1 MLTSPS
7 FSVIIPAFNRERMLE
22 NCLQSIGQ
30 QTYRPY
36 DIIVCDDGSIDNSVA
51 VATATLNSLGMKH
64 EVFSVKNGGPSRARR
79 LAVERSSGN
88 FLLFLDSDDLWDPEY
103 IETVA
108 CALHESPSVNVTVMD
123 FREVCGEATLRNSK
137 FNSAPDNFWTTV
149 GTPVK
154 YGYLGDRKRLFTETL
169 KFQPCFP
176 SGLGISRG
184 LYDQIGGIDISSQLL
199 LSEDSHLT
207 RKAFLHGKV
216 YFIDRTLVTIQL
228 HKNNRSAESNEQYNY
243 ARKLLGK
250 AYVLRRI
257 VKEEDLD
264 NEQSRNTTREIF
276 KTEHAALNALY
287 WSGNKATFMKALR
300 ERPGHIL
307 RDPKLLLKAASTLI
321 PF

>member
-1 MLTSPS
+1 MTSPL
-7 FSVIIPAFNRERMLE
+7 FSVIIPAFNREIMLE

-30 QTYRPY
+30 QTYRPHEVV
-36 DIIVCDDGSIDNSVA
+36 VCDDGSTDNSTA
-51 VATATLNSLGMKH
+51 VATGTLNSLGLKH

-88 FLLFLDSDDLWDPEY
+88 FLLFLDSDDLWDPDY

-108 CALHESPSVNVTVMD
+108 GALHESPSINVTVMD
-123 FREVCGEATLRNSK
+123 FREVCGNATLRNSK
-137 FNSAPDNFWTTV
+137 FKSAPDNFWPTV

-154 YGYLGDRKRLFTETL
+154 YGYLGNRKRLFIETL
-169 KFQPCFP
+169 GFQPCFP

-184 LYDQIGGIDISSQLL
+184 LYDQIGGIDISSQRL

-243 ARKLLGK
+243 ARKLFGK
-250 AYVLRRI
+250 AYVLRRMA
-257 VKEEDLD
+257 KEENLD
-264 NEQSRNTTREIF
+264 NEQSQNITREIF
-276 KTEHAALNALY
+276 KAEHAALHALY
-287 WSGNKATFMKALR
+287 WSGNRASFMKALH
-300 ERPGHIL
+300 ERPYHIL
-307 RDPKLLLKAASTLI
+307 RDPKLLLKAASTLF